1 MLGKMYTRTCMC
13 AGICVYVCAHNAR
26 GRVCTRV
33 CGSAC
38 MGAHNVRGRVHAW
51 VWVYA
56 CIYACT
62 PVRIMG
68 AGARGCMRMYVCV
81 GVCGCVR
88 AHHALTDVGGGGA
101 VRNARRLWEKLGH
114 YGKIREII

>member
-1 MLGKMYTRTCMC
+1 
-13 AGICVYVCAHNAR
+13 
-26 GRVCTRV
+26 
-33 CGSAC
+33 

-88 AHHALTDVGGGGA
+88 AHHALTDVGGGALCEMPVDYGK
-101 VRNARRLWEKLGH
+101 NWDIMGKLGKS
-114 YGKIREII
+114 YNWRL